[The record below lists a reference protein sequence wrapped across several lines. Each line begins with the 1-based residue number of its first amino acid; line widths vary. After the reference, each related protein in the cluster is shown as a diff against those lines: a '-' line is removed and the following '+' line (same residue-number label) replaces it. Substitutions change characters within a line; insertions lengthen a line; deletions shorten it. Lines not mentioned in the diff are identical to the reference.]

1 MVLTNFEWFTALL
14 VRVAVWLG
22 QGCFARVAFIGLC
35 FEGFVF
41 AKDVL
46 LLKLL
51 GLVCRLVLVHLYFDI
66 WGVVSLVFGIML
78 LFVGC

>member
-1 MVLTNFEWFTALL
+1 MAWAGVF
-14 VRVAVWLG
+14 R
-22 QGCFARVAFIGLC
+22 ARVAFIGLC

-51 GLVCRLVLVHLYFDI
+51 GLVCRLVLVRLYFDI
-66 WGVVSLVFGIML
+66 WMIVAWHLV
-78 LFVGC
+78 